1 MFNVFWNFIYTGTPY
16 ALHRKVNQRNFGTGM
31 STRLAVIPLP
41 DKGSAQRHQQVNAN
55 ANEVLKTWAY
65 RLDKVEGEIP
75 IEPLN
80 DETYE
85 WQSSHLEIAE
95 FNGDKA
101 DRTLLKRIPYYGI
114 GVSLPFI
121 LMRHWGEWQESHTLT
136 MDDIDRR
143 LCRLAMEIQYK
154 CQQFFF
160 GEMAFN
166 YFADQNKEFVVRKRN
181 TRYSECFRKLPEE
194 FRTQQFMEVFGVSQ
208 PSASKA
214 ITRFR
219 NDGVVEV
226 VKYGIYKKIVSELP

>member
-1 MFNVFWNFIYTGTPY
+1 
-16 ALHRKVNQRNFGTGM
+16 M

-41 DKGSAQRHQQVNAN
+41 DKGMAQRHQKVDPNS
-55 ANEVLKTWAY
+55 NEALRAWAY
-65 RLDKVEGEIP
+65 RLDRVEGEIP

-80 DETYE
+80 DETYD

-121 LMRHWGEWQESHTLT
+121 LMRHWDEWQESKTLT
-136 MDDIDRR
+136 MDDTDKR

-166 YFADQNKEFVVRKRN
+166 YFV
-181 TRYSECFRKLPEE
+181 TRTRSLWYAAGLPVLTIATANCLTSS
-194 FRTQQFMEVFGVSQ
+194 RRS
-208 PSASKA
+208 
-214 ITRFR
+214 R
-219 NDGVVEV
+219 
-226 VKYGIYKKIVSELP
+226 

>member
-41 DKGSAQRHQQVNAN
+41 DKGKAERYQQVI
-55 ANEVLKTWAY
+55 EGSEETLKTWAY
-65 RLDKVEGEIP
+65 RLDKVAGEIP

-85 WQSSHLEIAE
+85 WQTDRMEIAE

-101 DRTLLKRIPYYGI
+101 DRMLLKRIPYYGI
-114 GVSLPFI
+114 GISLPFI
-121 LMRHWGEWQESHTLT
+121 LMRHWDEWQEHHTLS
-136 MDDIDRR
+136 MDEIDKRF
-143 LCRLAMEIQYK
+143 CRIVMEIQYQSQK
-154 CQQFFF
+154 FFF

-166 YFADQNKEFVVRKRN
+166 YFADQNKEFVVRKRSS
-181 TRYSECFRKLPEE
+181 RYSECFRKLPDE
-194 FRTQQFMEVFGVSQ
+194 FKTQQFVEVFGISQ
-208 PSASKA
+208 QAASRA

-219 NDGVVEV
+219 NDGLIEV
-226 VKYGIYKKIVSELP
+226 VKYGIYKKVVSELP